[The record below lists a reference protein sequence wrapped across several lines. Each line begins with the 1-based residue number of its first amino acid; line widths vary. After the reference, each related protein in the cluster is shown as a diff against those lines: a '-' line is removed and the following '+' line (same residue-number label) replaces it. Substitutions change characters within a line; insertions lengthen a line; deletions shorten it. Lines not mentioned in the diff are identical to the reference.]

1 MKKFKIKTITSFNSI
16 AGQMILYDGEDVKYA
31 TILKN
36 AIVISDNMGN
46 TNLYEWKD
54 IIHSLDLCK
63 IMYLD
68 NGI

>member
-1 MKKFKIKTITSFNSI
+1 
-16 AGQMILYDGEDVKYA
+16 MILYDGENVKYA
-31 TILKN
+31 TILKS